1 MWQKYKELISSSI
14 ITLIGLVYFVMA
26 FSIRQYGDAVLDSRF
41 LPLLLG
47 CLLIAFGTVKLVG
60 SIRQSFHKDGGINS
74 EPPEES
80 GSSRHVMLTLI
91 LMIAYAFTMKPLG
104 FLISTSAYMFLQTI
118 ILFPNK
124 KKNYII
130 MISVSLI
137 FSIAVYL
144 VFVRIFSLV
153 LPRGILG

>member
-1 MWQKYKELISSSI
+1 
-14 ITLIGLVYFVMA
+14 
-26 FSIRQYGDAVLDSRF
+26 
-41 LPLLLG
+41 
-47 CLLIAFGTVKLVG
+47 
-60 SIRQSFHKDGGINS
+60 
-74 EPPEES
+74 
-80 GSSRHVMLTLI
+80 MLTLI